1 MKVCKHCGSKNVI
14 KAGIGYAGHRKQ
26 KWLCKDCG
34 RFFYSEL
41 EKARVKK

>member
-14 KAGIGYAGHRKQ
+14 KAGIRYAGNRKQ
-26 KWLCKDCG
+26 KWLCKTCG
-34 RFFYSEL
+34 RFFDSEL